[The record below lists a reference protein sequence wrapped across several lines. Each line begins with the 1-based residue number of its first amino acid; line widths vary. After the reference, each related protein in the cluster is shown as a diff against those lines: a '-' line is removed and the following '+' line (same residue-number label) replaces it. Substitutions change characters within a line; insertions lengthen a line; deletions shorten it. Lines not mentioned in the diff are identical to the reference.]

1 MECRKTLLMN
11 PFAGQQRRHQHRE
24 QTYEHRG
31 RGRGMK
37 KRVGQ
42 MQRVTWEHTLPY
54 IKLAVN
60 GNLLP
65 DLRNSVWGS
74 VTS

>member
-24 QTYEHRG
+24 QTYEHGG

-54 IKLAVN
+54 IK
-60 GNLLP
+60 
-65 DLRNSVWGS
+65 
-74 VTS
+74 